1 MNLELA
7 KSIIVEEVKKSKYAL
22 SFLEDDGEDLDVI
35 DWCNG
40 ENLSEAI
47 SSYSYDGNVIIE
59 VDREGGEGEGEYYHI
74 VFKIDHPEH
83 GVGYIKVVGYYD
95 SWNGTEWYNQ
105 PTMCHP
111 VEVTVIEYHD
121 L

>member
-7 KSIIVEEVKKSKYAL
+7 KSIIVEEVKKSKYAGE
-22 SFLEDDGEDLDVI
+22 FMDEDTLEVH

-40 ENLSEAI
+40 NNLSECI
-47 SSYSYDGNVIIE
+47 YSSGYTGNVISE
-59 VDREGGEGEGEYYHI
+59 VDVEGGEGEGEYYHI

-83 GVGYIKVVGYYD
+83 GVGYIKFVGYYD